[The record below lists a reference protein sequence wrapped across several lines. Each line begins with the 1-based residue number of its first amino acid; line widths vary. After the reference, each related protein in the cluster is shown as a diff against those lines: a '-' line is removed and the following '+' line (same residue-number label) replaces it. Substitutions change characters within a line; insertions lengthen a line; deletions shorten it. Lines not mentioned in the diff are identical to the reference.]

1 MIESLM
7 EEHLSGFSGRQILD
21 VGPGYNHFGRH
32 AARIIGARKVTYIDC
47 AENVLSWQIAE
58 CGKRGVEAKGLLIP
72 LERSALSGLEG
83 RYDLILC
90 QEVLEHL
97 GNAEEVLAALAKHL
111 APGGRMVIT
120 VPTRRSERWLK
131 RLNPG
136 YMKNDP
142 HGHVREFDEPGLR
155 ELMRE
160 AGLRP
165 VVFLPTQ
172 PHAFVAH
179 TLIFG
184 TRMRVEESTGR
195 ILTGGI
201 RGLLSRKLSKW
212 SKGFFRATGPERW
225 GRLLPRNYF
234 VVAVKNGS

>member
-1 MIESLM
+1 VIESLM
-7 EEHLSGFSGRQILD
+7 ERHLKDFSGERLLD
-21 VGPGYNHFGRH
+21 VGPGYNRFGLL
-32 AARIIGARKVTYIDC
+32 AARIIGGRKMTYIDC
-47 AENVLSWQIAE
+47 DENVLSWQIAE
-58 CGKRGVEAKGLLIP
+58 SGRRGIEAEGLLIP
-72 LERSALSGLEG
+72 LERTALGGLAEQ
-83 RYDLILC
+83 YDLILC

-97 GNAEEVLAALAKHL
+97 VNAEEILSALAMRL

-131 RLNPG
+131 WLNPM

-155 ELMRE
+155 ELMRG

-172 PHAFVAH
+172 PHAFVSH
-179 TLIFG
+179 TFIFG
-184 TRMRVEESTGR
+184 TRMRIEESTGR

-201 RGLLSRKLSKW
+201 RGFASRKLSKL
-212 SKGFFRATGPERW
+212 SKGLFRATGPEWW

-234 VVAVKNGS
+234 VVAVKSGS

>member
-1 MIESLM
+1 MIESLL
-7 EEHLSGFSGRQILD
+7 ERHLAGYCGERILD
-21 VGPGYNHFGRH
+21 VGPGYSQFSRL

-47 AENVLSWQIAE
+47 DENVLSWQIAE
-58 CGKRGVEAKGLLIP
+58 SGKRGVETEGLLIP
-72 LERSALSGLEG
+72 LEGSALGGLAEL
-83 RYDLILC
+83 YDLILC

-97 GNAEEVLAALAKHL
+97 SNAEEILAALSDRL
-111 APGGRMVIT
+111 VPGGRMVIT
-120 VPTRRSERWLK
+120 VPTKRSEQWLK
-131 RLNPG
+131 RLNPN
-136 YMKNDP
+136 YMKHDP
-142 HGHVREFDEPGLR
+142 HGHVREFDEAGLR
-155 ELMRE
+155 ALMRG

-172 PHAFVAH
+172 PHALVAH

-184 TRMRVEESTGR
+184 TRMRIEESTGR

-201 RGLLSRKLSKW
+201 RGFVSRKLSKL
-212 SKGFFRATGPERW
+212 SKKLFCATGPEWW

>member
-1 MIESLM
+1 M
-7 EEHLSGFSGRQILD
+7 EKHLAGFSGERILD
-21 VGPGYNHFGRH
+21 VGPGYNHFGRL
-32 AARIIGARKVTYIDC
+32 AVRIIGARKVTYIDC
-47 AENVLSWQIAE
+47 DENVLSWQMAE
-58 CGKRGVEAKGLLIP
+58 SGKRGIVAEGRLIP
-72 LERSALSGLEG
+72 LERSALGGLAEQ
-83 RYDLILC
+83 YDLILC

-97 GNAEEVLAALAKHL
+97 PNAEEVLAALGKHL
-111 APGGRMVIT
+111 APEGRMVIT

-131 RLNPG
+131 RLNPN

-155 ELMRE
+155 ELMRG
-160 AGLRP
+160 AGLHP
-165 VVFLPTQ
+165 ILFLPTQ

-184 TRMRVEESTGR
+184 TRMRIEESTGR

-201 RGLLSRKLSKW
+201 REFASRKLSKL
-212 SKGFFRATGPERW
+212 SKWLFCATWPEWW

-234 VVAVKNGS
+234 VIAVKNGS

>member
-1 MIESLM
+1 VIESLM
-7 EEHLSGFSGRQILD
+7 ERHLAGFSGERLLD
-21 VGPGYNHFGRH
+21 VGPGYNHFGRL
-32 AARIIGARKVTYIDC
+32 AARIIGARDVTYIDC
-47 AENVLSWQIAE
+47 DENVLSWQIAE

-72 LERSALSGLEG
+72 LERTALGGLAD

-97 GNAEEVLAALAKHL
+97 GNAEEVLAALTKRL

-120 VPTRRSERWLK
+120 VPTRRSEQWLK
-131 RLNPG
+131 RLNPA

-155 ELMRE
+155 ELMRG

-184 TRMRVEESTGR
+184 TRMRIEESTGR

-201 RGLLSRKLSKW
+201 RGFVTRKISKLSK
-212 SKGFFRATGPERW
+212 KLFRATGPEWW

-234 VVAVKNGS
+234 VVAVKDGS